1 MPQITRLAILTI
13 CLGVFWLAPV
23 VQAQEGEPSPVAA
36 PVAAEQ
42 DDTILS
48 LILDGGVTGIGFM
61 VVLGV
66 FSLAAVTIAVERAV
80 NTRRD
85 RILPSEFAERLRTL
99 SEDSQTEPQQLR
111 PLIGQYPSPAAT
123 ILRAGLLRAGRSLAE
138 VEKSME
144 DAAAREME
152 SIRSGIR
159 PLSVIGSIAPLVGLL
174 GTVVGM
180 IIAFRVASQSGL
192 GKGEMLAQGI
202 YMALFTTAAGLM
214 IAIPCLLFAA
224 RLNSKVDRIF
234 REIDE
239 LLMEALPCFERVER
253 VAAVPERRAAA
264 SVTISED
271 EEEFAA
277 AGDKERVVWIK

>member
-1 MPQITRLAILTI
+1 MPPSRRVAVLIVVAGMLMTA
-13 CLGVFWLAPV
+13 APLR
-23 VQAQEGEPSPVAA
+23 AQEAEPTPADA
-36 PVAAEQ
+36 PASADT
-42 DDTILS
+42 DDTLLT
-48 LILDGGVTGIGFM
+48 LILDGGPTGIGFM
-61 VVLGV
+61 LILGL
-66 FSLAAVTIAVERAV
+66 FSFAAVTIAVERAV

-85 RILPSEFAERLRTL
+85 KILPREFADRLRAL
-99 SEDSQTEPQQLR
+99 GDLPQTEPEQFR
-111 PLIGQYPSPAAT
+111 PLVGQYRSPAAT
-123 ILRAGLLRAGRSLAE
+123 ILRAGLLRAGRPLSE

-159 PLSVIGSIAPLVGLL
+159 PLSVIGSIAPLIGLL

-180 IIAFRVASQSGL
+180 IMAFRIASQSGL

-253 VAAVPERRAAA
+253 VAAAPQRRAEHR
-264 SVTISED
+264 TNLPD
-271 EEEFAA
+271 EEGELAA
-277 AGDKERVVWIK
+277 VGDKENMVWIK

>member
-1 MPQITRLAILTI
+1 MPPPTRVAILI
-13 CLGVFWLAPV
+13 VAVGMLPMARSLR
-23 VQAQEGEPSPVAA
+23 AQETGTTSVEAA
-36 PVAAEQ
+36 AAAEQ
-42 DDTILS
+42 EDTILS
-48 LILDGGVTGIGFM
+48 LILDGGVFGIGFM
-61 VVLGV
+61 LLLGV

-85 RILPSEFAERLRTL
+85 KILPRAFAERLRAL
-99 SEDSQTEPQQLR
+99 AEIPQTEPEQFR
-111 PLIGQYPSPAAT
+111 PLISQHRSPAAT
-123 ILRAGLLRAGRSLAE
+123 ILRAGLLRSGRSLSE

-224 RLNSKVDRIF
+224 RLNSKLDRIF

-239 LLMEALPCFERVER
+239 LLMDALPCFERVER
-253 VAAVPERRAAA
+253 IPAVSERR
-264 SVTISED
+264 SEPRVSISHDD
-271 EEEFAA
+271 ELDGVGEE
-277 AGDKERVVWIK
+277 ERVVWIK